1 MAAFVLGNGISR
13 RDISVDLMI
22 TRGAVYGCNA
32 LYRTHRPLVLVA
44 TDRAIAQEIQESG
57 YASTNRFYTRRPGPN
72 TGARMI
78 DPLYR
83 GFSSG
88 PVALSIAA
96 QDGNQRMYLV
106 GFDMGPAN
114 HRFNNIYANTP
125 HYKPS
130 SAEPTF
136 TGNWCRQI
144 TQICRAFGDRQF
156 VRVHG
161 DTTAPIPEFA
171 CIHNLTSMAIS
182 DFVLRLNTGEDL

>member
-1 MAAFVLGNGISR
+1 MTAFVLGNGVSR

-22 TRGAVYGCNA
+22 SRGAVYGCNA

-44 TDRAIAQEIQESG
+44 TDTAIAEEIQESG
-57 YASTNRFYTRRPGPN
+57 YALHNRFYTRRPLPN
-72 TGARMI
+72 TGAQII
-78 DPLYR
+78 DATYR

-96 QDGNQRMYLV
+96 QDGNQRMYLL
-106 GFDMGPAN
+106 GFDMGPVN
-114 HRFNNIYANTP
+114 SRFNNIYADTP

-130 SAEPTF
+130 QAEPTF
-136 TGNWCRQI
+136 TGNWTRQI
-144 TQICRAFGDRQF
+144 CQICQTFGDRQF

-161 DTTAPIPEFA
+161 DTTAAIPEFA
-171 CIHNLTSMAIS
+171 RIRNLTSMAVS